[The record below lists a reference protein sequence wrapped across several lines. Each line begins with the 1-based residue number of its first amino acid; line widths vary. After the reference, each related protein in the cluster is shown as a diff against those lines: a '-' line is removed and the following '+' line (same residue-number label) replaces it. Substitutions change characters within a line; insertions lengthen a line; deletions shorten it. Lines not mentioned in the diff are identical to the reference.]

1 MEYSTRSKK
10 RILEFFSSSPQSSF
24 TLSAIILHCDDIPKS
39 SVYRI
44 VDCLEKDGELRVVG
58 VSDKR
63 ERLYQISNRMSCP
76 NHMHIRCTLCG
87 KTVHIDETTSNE
99 IEALLE
105 TRLGYSDCFSTVFK
119 GKCSECRRKE
129 K

>member
-10 RILEFFSSSPQSSF
+10 RILEFFSSFPQSSF
-24 TLSAIILHCDDIPKS
+24 TLSDIILHCDDIPKS

-44 VDCLEKDGELRVVG
+44 VDCLERDGDVRVVG

-76 NHMHIRCTLCG
+76 NHMHIRCTVCG
-87 KTVHIDETTSNE
+87 KTMHIDEKTSVE
-99 IEALLE
+99 IESLLE
-105 TRLGYSDCFSTVFK
+105 QRFGYCDCYATVFK

>member
-24 TLSAIILHCDDIPKS
+24 TLSAIIASCDDIPKS

-44 VDCLEKDGELRVVG
+44 VEALERDGELRVVG

-76 NHMHIRCTLCG
+76 NHMHIRCVECG
-87 KTVHIDETTSNE
+87 KTLHIDEKTSSE

-105 TRLGYSDCFSTVFK
+105 EKFGYSDCFSTVFR